1 MGLDKTDFLLT
12 DEQVNRIN
20 HYFEECAT
28 RCALDGEDPPQS
40 AKVVFS
46 WVPGFGRCVD
56 DVFDGGSNGCE
67 IEDPFANLS
76 TQKETT

>member
-12 DEQVNRIN
+12 DEQLNCIN

-28 RCALDGEDPPQS
+28 RRALDGEDPPQS

-46 WVPGFGRCVD
+46 WAHGFGRCVD
-56 DVFDGGSNGCE
+56 AFFDGCSTGCA

-76 TQKETT
+76 TQTT